1 MIGQIW
7 TRLQLLFAQ
16 GVGLMVS
23 DDKVQVRVLS
33 DEPLNN
39 IKRVE
44 PYGYSYRPKAGC
56 QPYLL
61 FPAGDRSYGVAIVI
75 ADRRFQLVL
84 EEGEVA
90 LHDDQGQ
97 KVHLKRDG
105 VVVSTPMKC
114 RIEAQDIVL
123 HASRSYSW
131 DVGGFGERWTALGGG
146 QYEHKTWQTG
156 AVVTTPGPLPI
167 NPPEGP

>member
-7 TRLQLLFAQ
+7 RRLQLLVAQ
-16 GVGLMVS
+16 GVGTVIGH
-23 DDKVQVRVLS
+23 DKIQVVAL
-33 DEPLNN
+33 DGEALEN

-44 PYGYSYRPKAGC
+44 PYGLSYRPKPGC
-56 QPYLL
+56 QPYIA
-61 FPAGDRSYGVAIVI
+61 FPAGDRSFGLALVI
-75 ADRRFQLVL
+75 GDRRYQLTL
-84 EEGEVA
+84 EPGEVA

-105 VVVSTPMKC
+105 VLVSTPMSC

-123 HASRSYSW
+123 HASRSLSW
-131 DVGGFGERWTALGGG
+131 DVGGYGERWTALGGG
-146 QYEHKTWQTG
+146 QWEHKTWQIG
-156 AVVTTPGPLPI
+156 AAVTAAPLPI